1 MRGCWERVF
10 ISTIDVLGQFGWS
23 LYCDKMREAGWG
35 GGTGE
40 WGGGGGGRD
49 LGEAKVHKIKRAV
62 QAIVDS
68 STVFIFS
75 DAVLLLS
82 VFVWVLLVLLLL
94 VVVVVVVVVFSCC
107 FPPSRTA
114 HTVSL

>member
-1 MRGCWERVF
+1 MGVEA
-10 ISTIDVLGQFGWS
+10 LGSEG
-23 LYCDKMREAGWG
+23 MGVG
-35 GGTGE
+35 
-40 WGGGGGGRD
+40 D
-49 LGEAKVHKIKRAV
+49 LGEAKVHKIKRAF
-62 QAIVDS
+62 QAIVDRS
-68 STVFIFS
+68 AVFIFS

-94 VVVVVVVVVFSCC
+94 VVVVVFSCR

>member
-1 MRGCWERVF
+1 MEA
-10 ISTIDVLGQFGWS
+10 LGSEEMGV
-23 LYCDKMREAGWG
+23 GN
-35 GGTGE
+35 
-40 WGGGGGGRD
+40 
-49 LGEAKVHKIKRAV
+49 LGEAKVHKKRAF
-62 QAIVDS
+62 QAIVDRS
-68 STVFIFS
+68 AVFIFS

-94 VVVVVVVVVFSCC
+94 LVVVVVFSC